1 MISPISPL
9 TCRQRYAD
17 HFSDIISELLE
28 EGENDAVMDMVAGF
42 NDALNAWDKYL
53 VESKGKV
60 DTFRTALKQSL

>member
-9 TCRQRYAD
+9 TDRQRYAD

-28 EGENDAVMDMVAGF
+28 DGTDDAVMDMVLGF
-42 NDALNAWDKYL
+42 NDALSAWDKYL

-60 DTFRTALKQSL
+60 DAFRSALKQSL